1 MTRLRMPRF
10 TAPPAEVTAALD
22 ALRQRYEVPQGFS
35 AAAQTEAQEAVRS
48 WQADGAARFLDA
60 GARDARDLPLVTI
73 DPPGSRDLDQALLI
87 ERFNGAPAPAA
98 PKAQAATDP
107 RPGARPLPVGTTY
120 RVSYAIASLG
130 TFVSPGGALDAEL
143 HVRGETI
150 YTPDRSTALHP
161 EVLSHGAA
169 SLLPDQD
176 TPACLWTIDLDADGA
191 VLSAHV
197 ERALVRSRAR
207 LDYQQVQDA
216 IDGVAPLPPAAPA
229 DLPRLLEAVGQAR
242 QAQEAARGGI
252 SLRLPEQDVEEV
264 PEAPGAPSGYRLVF
278 RATRP
283 AEEYNAQVSLL
294 TGVCAAQMMLQAGVG
309 VLRTMPPAAEPAI
322 QRLRYVARGLRI
334 SWPRETSYPQLLRTL
349 SSSVPTQAA
358 FMDQAA
364 GLFRGAG
371 YTVFGPEGLPVPQG
385 DLAAHAAVAAPY
397 AHVTAPLRRLVD
409 RYGLEICLAVCAG
422 QAVPEWVLAALP
434 TLPATMATTGRRANA
449 VERGA
454 LDAIET
460 LVLRRS
466 VGQVFEGVITSAR
479 GPQGELVLA
488 DPAVV
493 STVVAQD
500 RERLPVGGTVR
511 ARLVQADPARGV
523 SRFRLLR
530 A

>member
-309 VLRTMPPAAEPAI
+309 VLRTMPPA
-322 QRLRYVARGLRI
+322 
-334 SWPRETSYPQLLRTL
+334 
-349 SSSVPTQAA
+349 
-358 FMDQAA
+358 
-364 GLFRGAG
+364 
-371 YTVFGPEGLPVPQG
+371 
-385 DLAAHAAVAAPY
+385 PY

-460 LVLRRS
+460 LVLSRS